1 MTDEL
6 YDILIKPR
14 QIKLRIAKLTLE
26 LEELRL
32 SVLPEAIRYDKDR
45 VQASPDSDQM
55 AQYMVRLED
64 REREIDKLRV
74 ALECAINDISDLTD
88 QIDTKVLD
96 QAALIITYKWI
107 RGLKFCDIQ
116 KEVGLSESTMFRQY
130 NAAIEEL
137 DKLLKLDSK

>member
-32 SVLPEAIRYDKDR
+32 SVLPGAIRYDKDR

-96 QAALIITYKWI
+96 RAKTHHH
-107 RGLKFCDIQ
+107 IQ
-116 KEVGLSESTMFRQY
+116 V
-130 NAAIEEL
+130 
-137 DKLLKLDSK
+137 DKRP